1 MQRVWLLAKKSM
13 HAEKKIW
20 IKYSLANLFRNK
32 RRSLYTILAIA
43 IGYAAINLFG
53 GFTAYIFTNLKNSF
67 IYVQASGHLSV
78 FKKGYLTDNG
88 VDPEKYL
95 ISHSELTRIN
105 HICREIPG
113 VVVTAQQLKIMGLV
127 SNGEVSTIFM
137 GLGKIPSETTQIQ
150 QSVKGMIRRL
160 KLYDGVPLTDD
171 VPYGGGITH
180 GLANKLSL
188 DFGTTVVV
196 MAPTVDGRINAL
208 DMEIRQKFHVPVE
221 ELNDKIISVPLTFAQ
236 SLYDTDGISRL
247 SILLAD
253 DSLTR
258 SVMTS
263 LQAAFLENGLDM
275 TIKNWSAMAPFYRK
289 VKDMFDIIF
298 LLIFFIVITIVVTSV
313 INTLSMSVMERTR
326 EIGTLRALGMKRTG
340 VTVVFAM
347 ESAMLG
353 VAGSLTGMILTSVVW
368 MGVKLFEPQWMP
380 PNYVVYIPLEI
391 YLVPAYLVTTFFF
404 MVILSVIVSII
415 PARKAAQSSIVDALG
430 HV

>member
-1 MQRVWLLAKKSM
+1 
-13 HAEKKIW
+13 
-20 IKYSLANLFRNK
+20 
-32 RRSLYTILAIA
+32 
-43 IGYAAINLFG
+43 
-53 GFTAYIFTNLKNSF
+53 
-67 IYVQASGHLSV
+67 V

-275 TIKNWSAMAPFYRK
+275 TIKTWSAMAPFYRK